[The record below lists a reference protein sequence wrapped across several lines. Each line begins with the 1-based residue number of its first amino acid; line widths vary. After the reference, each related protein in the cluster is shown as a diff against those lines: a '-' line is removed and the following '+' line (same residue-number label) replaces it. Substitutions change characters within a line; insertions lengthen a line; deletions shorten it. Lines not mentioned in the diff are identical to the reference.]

1 MTTVTSMN
9 NTAALIILALVAL
22 LVLAVVVGRVVTVAG
37 WRVSPAAMTHYEH
50 ALADMQQRLERTELR
65 GDRQQERIDQ
75 LQAALEVEQEYSR
88 ALARAMRDA
97 GLEPPPR
104 PTPLPPPVPAWA
116 DTSSRLAACF
126 SVSELNDL
134 AMELALLEAVA
145 GESLEER
152 ASSLTLAAVR
162 RGVLSELR
170 TIARRE
176 RPRGGF

>member
-1 MTTVTSMN
+1 MN
-9 NTAALIILALVAL
+9 NTAALIILALLAL
-22 LVLAVVVGRVVTVAG
+22 LVLAVLVGRIAAIAGGRVPAVA
-37 WRVSPAAMTHYEH
+37 MQHYEH
-50 ALADMQQRLERTELR
+50 ALADMQQRLERTEQR

-104 PTPLPPPVPAWA
+104 PTPLPPPPPPPVPAWA

-126 SVSELNDL
+126 SIAELNDL

>member
-1 MTTVTSMN
+1 MSSTQV
-9 NTAALIILALVAL
+9 LIILALVAL
-22 LVLAVVVGRVVTVAG
+22 LILALLVGRLAAVAG
-37 WRVSPAAMTHYEH
+37 GRVPAVAMQHYEH
-50 ALADMQQRLERTELR
+50 ALADMQQRLERTEQR

-75 LQAALEVEQEYSR
+75 LQAALEIEQNYSR

-104 PTPLPPPVPAWA
+104 PAAALPAATWT
-116 DTSSRLAACF
+116 DTATRLTACF
-126 SVSELNDL
+126 SIAELNDL
-134 AMELALLEAVA
+134 AMEMSLLEVVA

-152 ASSLTLAAVR
+152 ASSLTLAAAR

-170 TIARRE
+170 AIARRE

>member
-1 MTTVTSMN
+1 MN

-37 WRVSPAAMTHYEH
+37 WRVSPAAMQHYEH
-50 ALADMQQRLERTELR
+50 ALADMQQRLERTEQR

-104 PTPLPPPVPAWA
+104 PAPAASPSPATAWT
-116 DTSSRLAACF
+116 DTATRLAACF
-126 SVSELNDL
+126 SIAELNDL
-134 AMELALLEAVA
+134 AMELSLLEAVA